1 MNFICAEN
9 GNASSIV
16 IYVVLIVAMLALL
29 IMPYFTQKKKSQEFA
44 KMLEAMKVGDL
55 VKTAGGIIGRITK
68 ITDKGDIKT
77 VILETGSKSEKSY
90 MEFDMAMI
98 YCVLKSTKVEE
109 TEEVED
115 VKTVENAAEETLPT
129 AEVKEDVKAEERQK
143 KSQKRLL
150 LKRQQQEKQ
159 QLKKQQRNKKRAT
172 LKSSFLFQIWHKQKY
187 V

>member
-129 AEVKEDVKAEERQK
+129 AEVKEDVKAEEKAEEKPK
-143 KSQKRLL
+143 KTAA
-150 LKRQQQEKQ
+150 
-159 QLKKQQRNKKRAT
+159 KKTTARKTTAKKT
-172 LKSSFLFQIWHKQKY
+172 TKK
-187 V
+187 